1 METEAIG
8 CGVDGDGVDGDGV
21 DGDGVDG
28 DGDGDGDGN
37 GVVISGG
44 GDGGAPA
51 GGKPPLNKINF
62 CVIPAGPR
70 RPPTKKNIP
79 TTTMGCLYVELA
91 FTPLQ
96 TPSFANSCRVGDWAV
111 H

>member
-1 METEAIG
+1 MAAMAMALMIQWYVETRM
-8 CGVDGDGVDGDGV
+8 
-21 DGDGVDG
+21 
-28 DGDGDGDGN
+28 
-37 GVVISGG
+37 
-44 GDGGAPA
+44 DGGAPA